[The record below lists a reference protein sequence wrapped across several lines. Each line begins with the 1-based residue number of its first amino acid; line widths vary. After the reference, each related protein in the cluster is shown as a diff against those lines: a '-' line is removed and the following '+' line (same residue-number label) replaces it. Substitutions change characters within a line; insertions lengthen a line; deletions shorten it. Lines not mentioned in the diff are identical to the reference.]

1 MKLKNI
7 IGVGL
12 LVFQVIMIVYAR
24 FVPARYYCW
33 APRDSINEY
42 KLDVFL
48 NGQNLNPEDIKKRYR
63 IGQKGMDAR
72 SIQHVKDIVSQYEG
86 TYGQHDQARILMTY
100 TTNGGDPQQ
109 WEFLNP

>member
-24 FVPARYYCW
+24 FVPARYYCR

-63 IGQKGMDAR
+63 IDQKTCFISSSILFFDGFSAMFTAR
-72 SIQHVKDIVSQYEG
+72 GV
-86 TYGQHDQARILMTY
+86 
-100 TTNGGDPQQ
+100 
-109 WEFLNP
+109 

>member
-12 LVFQVIMIVYAR
+12 LAFQVVMIVYAR
-24 FVPARYYCW
+24 FVPSRYYCW

-42 KLDVFL
+42 KLSVDL
-48 NGQNLNPEDIKKRYR
+48 NGQNLNREDIKKRYR

-72 SIQHVKDIVSQYEG
+72 SIQHVKDIISQYES
-86 TYGQHDQARILMTY
+86 TYGKNDQARILMTY
-100 TTNGGDPQQ
+100 TKNGGAPQQ
-109 WEFLNP
+109 WELENP